1 MTSQRT
7 VSMNELQEAFSLA
20 DERLRGERNRSIT
33 KVITNEVSS
42 IGGQEGLINA
52 VIARAVYD
60 E

>member
-1 MTSQRT
+1 
-7 VSMNELQEAFSLA
+7 MNELQEAFSLA